1 MIGVYWLCGELPVTF
16 HELSALIPAA
26 WAPLLSTFDVLT
38 TDGESLAST
47 KEPWRSPLFCFSRYF
62 ESPLLVR

>member
-1 MIGVYWLCGELPVTF
+1 MIGVYWLCGEFAVTF

-26 WAPLLSTFDVLT
+26 WAALFSTFDVLT

-47 KEPWRSPLFCFSRYF
+47 NEPCRSLFCFSRYF
-62 ESPLLVR
+62 ESPLLAR